1 MAILFFDVAGG
12 LGSGIGGGA
21 IKSGIKNSAKTV
33 VRTTKGNI
41 FKKETIQAP
50 SGKTYNFNATNK
62 PTKSNNRKVVVG
74 PNGGKGTYTGKY
86 DKNNNPIIQRES
98 GSYYIKDPKT
108 GKQQTVKSPNEHG
121 NTLGNQPAERYKLVD
136 RKTGKPLKS
145 GETTHGESRY
155 GPGKQ
160 KRYTEKN

>member
-1 MAILFFDVAGG
+1 ML
-12 LGSGIGGGA
+12 S
-21 IKSGIKNSAKTV
+21 
-33 VRTTKGNI
+33 
-41 FKKETIQAP
+41 
-50 SGKTYNFNATNK
+50 NK

-121 NTLGNQPAERYKLVD
+121 NTLGNHQ
-136 RKTGKPLKS
+136 
-145 GETTHGESRY
+145 
-155 GPGKQ
+155 Q
-160 KRYTEKN
+160 KGIN

>member
-1 MAILFFDVAGG
+1 LFLLILKVFLFFY
-12 LGSGIGGGA
+12 LLIY
-21 IKSGIKNSAKTV
+21 
-33 VRTTKGNI
+33 
-41 FKKETIQAP
+41 
-50 SGKTYNFNATNK
+50 TYNFNATNK

-121 NTLGNQPAERYKLVD
+121 NTLGNQRYLPYLSLYLF
-136 RKTGKPLKS
+136 KT
-145 GETTHGESRY
+145 
-155 GPGKQ
+155 
-160 KRYTEKN
+160 